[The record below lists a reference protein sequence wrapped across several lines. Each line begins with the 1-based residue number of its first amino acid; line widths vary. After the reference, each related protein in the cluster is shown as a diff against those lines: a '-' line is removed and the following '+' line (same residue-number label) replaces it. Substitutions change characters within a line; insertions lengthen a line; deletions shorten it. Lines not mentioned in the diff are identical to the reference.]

1 MLELI
6 VVIALYF
13 LVLGFF
19 AALGGI
25 RSAGEAFRMWGE
37 ASSSIRNNP
46 GSSS

>member
-6 VVIALYF
+6 VVIALYL

-19 AALGGI
+19 AVLGGI

-37 ASSSIRNNP
+37 ASSSIRNTP

>member
-1 MLELI
+1 MLGFF
-6 VVIALYF
+6 VVVALYF
-13 LVLGFF
+13 LVLGLF

-37 ASSSIRNNP
+37 SSSSIRNNP